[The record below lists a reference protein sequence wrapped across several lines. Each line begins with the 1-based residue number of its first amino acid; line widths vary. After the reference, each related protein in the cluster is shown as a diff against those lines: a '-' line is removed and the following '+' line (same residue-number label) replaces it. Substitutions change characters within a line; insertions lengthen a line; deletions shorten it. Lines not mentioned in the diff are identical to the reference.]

1 MLTALRDKFT
11 KTDRSV
17 SSPEAS
23 REASRAEYARFEG
36 HIRDCHRSA
45 YNFAYRLTGNPYDAE
60 DLLQEA
66 TIRAFRFFHKYDDRY
81 AFQNWLFRILANTH
95 IDLVRRRSRF
105 KTISI
110 ERPEG
115 SPAWDIADTDAD
127 ADRDLLAGYLDAPL
141 QNALMAINAEFR
153 MAVLLA
159 DVEGMAYEEVAEVMQ
174 TSVGTVRSR
183 IHRGRKQL
191 RAHLAKHAPDLANRF
206 LQTEDDSDEL

>member
-1 MLTALRDKFT
+1 MLTALRDKFA
-11 KTDRSV
+11 KPDRAV
-17 SSPEAS
+17 SPS
-23 REASRAEYARFEG
+23 EASRAQYARFEG

-45 YNFAYRLTGNPYDAE
+45 YNFAYRLSGNPNDAE

-66 TIRAFRFFHKYDDRY
+66 TIRAFRFFDKYDDRY

-115 SPAWDIADTDAD
+115 TPAWDIADADAD
-127 ADRDLLAGYLDAPL
+127 ADRELLSGYLEAPL
-141 QNALMAINAEFR
+141 QNAMMAINSEFR

-191 RAHLAKHAPDLANRF
+191 RAHLSKHAPDLSKRF
-206 LQTEDDSDEL
+206 IQAEESDEL

>member
-1 MLTALRDKFT
+1 MLTALRQKFT
-11 KTDRSV
+11 QTD
-17 SSPEAS
+17 SSTRLPDATEARYS
-23 REASRAEYARFEG
+23 RFEN

-45 YNFAYRLTGNPYDAE
+45 YNFAYRLTGNPNDAE

-66 TIRAFRFFHKYDDRY
+66 TIRAFRFFDKFDDRY
-81 AFQNWLFRILANTH
+81 SFQNWLFRILANTH
-95 IDLVRRRSRF
+95 IDIVRRRSRF
-105 KTISI
+105 KTVSI

-115 SPAWDIADTDAD
+115 TPAWDVADLNGDAD
-127 ADRDLLAGYLDAPL
+127 QELLAGYLEAPL

-191 RAHLAKHAPDLANRF
+191 RAYLSKHSPELAKRF
-206 LQTEDDSDEL
+206 LHSETDDEL